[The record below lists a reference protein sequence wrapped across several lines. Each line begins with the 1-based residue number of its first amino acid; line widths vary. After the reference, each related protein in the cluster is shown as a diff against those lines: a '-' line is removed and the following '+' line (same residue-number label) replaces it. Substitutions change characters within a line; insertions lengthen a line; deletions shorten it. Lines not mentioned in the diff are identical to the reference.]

1 MTMTTSPTILVLAAA
16 LVMAGPEDWPMHDRS
31 RPAPMAVDPGTA
43 STDARAGRPPADAV
57 VLFDGTDLSRWRE
70 KKGKAPAGWRVAHG
84 SFEVVKGAGD
94 IETVQAFGDCQL
106 HVEWAAPSPAVGQ
119 DQDRGNSGVFLMGIY
134 EVQVLDSY
142 GNATYPDGQA
152 GALYGQFPPLVNAV
166 RPPGE
171 WQSYDIVFHAPRFD
185 AAGAALRPA
194 RMTVFLNGVLVQD
207 ARELLG
213 PTTHK
218 VRTPY
223 AAHPDKLP
231 LSLQDHGHP
240 VRFRNIWIRELPPSS

>member
-1 MTMTTSPTILVLAAA
+1 MTLSTSLAMFVVAAA
-16 LVMAGPEDWPMHDRS
+16 AIVAADPEDWPMHDRT
-31 RPAPMAVDPGTA
+31 RPAPKTIEPGTA
-43 STDARAGRPPADAV
+43 STPTQAGRAPNDAV
-57 VLFDGTDLSRWRE
+57 VVFDGKDLSHWRDQ
-70 KKGKAPAGWRVAHG
+70 KTKGPAGWKLSHDY
-84 SFEVVKGAGD
+84 FEVVKGTGD
-94 IETVQAFGDCQL
+94 VETTQAFGDCQL
-106 HVEWAAPSPAVGQ
+106 HIEWATPSPAVGE

-171 WQSYDIVFHAPRFD
+171 WQSYDIVFHGPRFD
-185 AAGAALRPA
+185 AQGAVLRPA
-194 RMTVFLNGVLVQD
+194 RMTVLLNGVLIQD
-207 ARELLG
+207 NRELLG

-223 AAHPDKLP
+223 SAHPEKLP

-240 VRFRNIWIRELPPSS
+240 VRYRNVWVREIPD